1 MIRAQHT
8 AGISDVES
16 LMFVNRVREMLI
28 FELGKEIKKDA
39 FFLSWKNLF
48 YSPSEKVNKFRKQL
62 EEEEM
67 ASRNIRKLPGY

>member
-1 MIRAQHT
+1 MV
-8 AGISDVES
+8 SV
-16 LMFVNRVREMLI
+16 
-28 FELGKEIKKDA
+28 ELGKEIKKHV
-39 FFLSWKNLF
+39 FFLSRKNLF

>member
-1 MIRAQHT
+1 M
-8 AGISDVES
+8 
-16 LMFVNRVREMLI
+16 
-28 FELGKEIKKDA
+28 
-39 FFLSWKNLF
+39 FFLLVMKNLF

>member
-1 MIRAQHT
+1 MTRAQQN
-8 AGISDVES
+8 AGISHVES
-16 LMFVNRVREMLI
+16 LMFVNKIREMVSV
-28 FELGKEIKKDA
+28 ELGKEIKKHV
-39 FFLSWKNLF
+39 FFLSRKNLF